1 MILFHDQ
8 FYDLDYKPNKSS
20 ALSSPEI
27 LSFHCEEGNII
38 LFKKPITG
46 FLGELYEIHKCSLRL
61 LEGTFII

>member
-38 LFKKPITG
+38 LSTK
-46 FLGELYEIHKCSLRL
+46 
-61 LEGTFII
+61 FIANFCG